1 MAYQIGEQYFAIQL
15 GTEGYDYS
23 IYNHQYQLVDG
34 GIFDDLDLSIEEVAQ
49 QIISDEGLA
58 VVERI
63 PMDYELLQEK
73 VEMAEEALLEEVRER
88 TMEEV
93 NKPLAKV
100 EELEEANYNM
110 IDNVLNNMPPKK
122 EPYLEYYAAECD
134 EYHDMAKMY
143 RGDDLAEILAR
154 YRAIVED
161 PTLDYYGN
169 GMGFIYRDPDNSL
182 YDETEITIISGK
194 SIHGENLDHVAYM
207 AAMPAAQDALEKI
220 ELLFLSIAIIH
231 QKKYRKHFIQ
241 SI

>member
-1 MAYQIGEQYFAIQL
+1 M
-15 GTEGYDYS
+15 
-23 IYNHQYQLVDG
+23 
-34 GIFDDLDLSIEEVAQ
+34 
-49 QIISDEGLA
+49 
-58 VVERI
+58 
-63 PMDYELLQEK
+63 
-73 VEMAEEALLEEVRER
+73 LENVREGK
-88 TMEEV
+88 TGEAY
-93 NKPLAKV
+93 KPLAKV

-143 RGDDLAEILAR
+143 RGDDLEEILSR

-194 SIHGENLDHVAYM
+194 SIHGDNLDHVAYM
-207 AAMPAAQDALEKI
+207 ASMPAAQDALEKI
-220 ELLFLSIAIIH
+220 RAAFPEYRYYPPKEVQEAFYPEHMTAEELAAASSSTEVLETLNTGAS
-231 QKKYRKHFIQ
+231 
-241 SI
+241 